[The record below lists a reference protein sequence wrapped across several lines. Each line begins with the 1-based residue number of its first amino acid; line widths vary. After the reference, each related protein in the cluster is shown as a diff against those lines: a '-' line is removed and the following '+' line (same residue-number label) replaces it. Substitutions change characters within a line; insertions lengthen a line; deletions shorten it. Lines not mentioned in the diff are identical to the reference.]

1 MVHII
6 AKVRRLNEKSID
18 SGSKLTLCQMSGLT
32 SCITYRNNRSPYRI
46 VVKIKRENMHV
57 QL

>member
-18 SGSKLTLCQMSGLT
+18 SGSKPTLCQMSGLT
-32 SCITYRNNRSPYRI
+32 SCVPIGIT
-46 VVKIKRENMHV
+46 VVLIG
-57 QL
+57 LL